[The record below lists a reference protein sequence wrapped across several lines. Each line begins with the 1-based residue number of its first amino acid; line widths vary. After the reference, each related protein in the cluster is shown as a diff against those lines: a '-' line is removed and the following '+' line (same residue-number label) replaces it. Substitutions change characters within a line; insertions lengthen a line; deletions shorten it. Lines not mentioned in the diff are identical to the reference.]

1 MIVRAGGSGHGS
13 LAKMQSKVAE
23 TRPSRIGG
31 SVEPCLGHLPIPS
44 LQGVKAS
51 SVDKSVAKPSCSP
64 PPSDEKKDKRQWALE
79 LLARKSGA
87 TASSSAKGIKKE
99 SSLLVQF
106 SNFVSLGQCQGF
118 VWYSLQAL
126 SFGLKLSSRPWLC
139 WMLCL
144 KC

>member
-13 LAKMQSKVAE
+13 LAKMQPKVAE
-23 TRPSRIGG
+23 TKPGRIGG

-99 SSLLVQF
+99 SSLLVQTLK
-106 SNFVSLGQCQGF
+106 FVSLGQCQGF
-118 VWYSLQAL
+118 VCYSLQSL
-126 SFGLKLSSRPWLC
+126 SFGRKPSS
-139 WMLCL
+139 
-144 KC
+144 